1 VEAVTMDTSLTL
13 IARRLKALADP
24 SRLTILHTL
33 CDGEKN
39 VTELVAK
46 TGLTQANVSKHLR
59 ILREEGLV
67 RTRREQRMIY
77 YRIVGSITQEICTL
91 ISHSLEN
98 EAIEEIGI
106 VERYLETNGIPAAE
120 TKEAQEQL

>member
-1 VEAVTMDTSLTL
+1 MDTSLEL

-24 SRLTILHTL
+24 SRLTILHKL

-67 RTRREQRMIY
+67 RTRREQRMIF
-77 YRIVGSITQEICTL
+77 YRIVGGLTQQICTL
-91 ISHSLEN
+91 ISLSLEN
-98 EAIEEIGI
+98 EAIEEIEIMG
-106 VERYLETNGIPAAE
+106 RYLETNGIPAAE
-120 TKEAQEQL
+120 TKEAQERL